1 MLKYLLGRIG
11 TAVPTILAVLLIT
24 FTLTYVS
31 PFDPVRLLVLNNE
44 VANLST
50 EENIARIRS
59 QYGLDRPFAVQF
71 VDYIGKL
78 ARGDWGISIVGQRDI
93 WGMISHTLP
102 ISAQLGL
109 AAAILT
115 TVIGVPLGVL
125 AAQKHNSWL
134 DYLIVSCTLILYTL
148 PVYVLA
154 PLLLILFVLVL
165 DVMKVPRG
173 WHGLFSWQSIIPVIL
188 LTFGP
193 LAIIVRQTRQSVLE
207 VLSQDYIRTAKAK
220 GLSTTAIAWR
230 HIMRNALIPVVTALG
245 LVTEGLIASTVF
257 IDTIFAI
264 PGFGSIAATAL
275 TQLDYP
281 VILGVTLISSILVIA
296 TNTLVDLVYPVLD
309 PRVKLGE

>member
-1 MLKYLLGRIG
+1 MFKYLLGRIG

-24 FTLTYVS
+24 FTLTYIS
-31 PFDPVRLLVLNNE
+31 PFDPVRLLLLNNE

-50 EENIARIRS
+50 DENIARIRA
-59 QYGLDRPFAVQF
+59 QYGLDQPFSVQF
-71 VDYIGKL
+71 FNYIGKL
-78 ARGDWGISIVGQRDI
+78 VRGDWGISIVGQRDI
-93 WGMISHTLP
+93 WTMISKTLP

-109 AAAILT
+109 AAAALT
-115 TVIGVPLGVL
+115 AIIGIPLGIL
-125 AAQKHNSWL
+125 AALKHNRLL
-134 DYLIVSCTLILYTL
+134 DNIIVSTTLVLYTL

-165 DVMKVPRG
+165 HVMKVPRG
-173 WHGLFSWQSIIPVIL
+173 WHGLFSWQSIIPVVL

-193 LAIIVRQTRQSVLE
+193 LAVIVRQTRQSVLE
-207 VLSQDYIRTAKAK
+207 VLTQDYIRTAKAK

-230 HIMRNALIPVVTALG
+230 HIMRNALIPVVTSLG

-281 VILGVTLISSILVIA
+281 VILGVTLVSSILVIT

-309 PRVKLGE
+309 PRVTLGK

>member
-1 MLKYLLGRIG
+1 MLKYLIGRVG
-11 TAVPTILAVLLIT
+11 TAVPTVLAVLLIT
-24 FTLTYVS
+24 FTLTYLS
-31 PFDPVRLLVLNNE
+31 PFDPVRLLLLSNE
-44 VANLST
+44 IANLSS
-50 EENIARIRS
+50 EEMIARIRH
-59 QYGLDRPFAVQF
+59 QYGLDRPFGVQF
-71 VDYIGKL
+71 VDYVWKL
-78 ARGDWGISIVGQRDI
+78 AQGNWGISIVGQRDI
-93 WGMISHTLP
+93 WRMIAGTLP

-109 AAAILT
+109 AAAALT
-115 TVIGVPLGVL
+115 TVIGIPLGII
-125 AAQKHNSWL
+125 AALKQNSWL
-134 DYLIVSCTLILYTL
+134 DYFIVSGTLVLYTL

-165 DVMKVPRG
+165 DVMNVPRG

-220 GLSTTAIAWR
+220 GLSTLAIAWR
-230 HIMRNALIPVVTALG
+230 HVMRNAMIPVVTALG

-264 PGFGSIAATAL
+264 PGFGSIAANAIS
-275 TQLDYP
+275 QLDYP

-296 TNTLVDLVYPVLD
+296 TNILVDLVYPMLD
-309 PRVKLGE
+309 PRVTLE

>member
-1 MLKYLLGRIG
+1 MLKYLFGRIG
-11 TAVPTILAVLLIT
+11 TAVPTVLAVLLIT

-31 PFDPVRLLVLNNE
+31 PFDPVRLLLLQNE
-44 VANLST
+44 IANLST

-59 QYGLDRPFAVQF
+59 QYGLDQPFAVQF
-71 VDYIGKL
+71 FDYIGKL
-78 ARGDWGISIVGQRDI
+78 VRGDWGISIVGQRDI
-93 WGMISHTLP
+93 WTMISRTLP

-109 AAAILT
+109 AAAVLT

-134 DYLIVSCTLILYTL
+134 DYLIVSSTLVLYTL

-165 DVMKVPRG
+165 EVMKVPRG
-173 WHGLFSWQSIIPVIL
+173 WHGLFSWQSIIPVVL

-207 VLSQDYIRTAKAK
+207 VLSQDYVRTARAK

-230 HIMRNALIPVVTALG
+230 HIMRNAMIPVVTALG

-281 VILGVTLISSILVIA
+281 VILGVTLVSSVLVIA